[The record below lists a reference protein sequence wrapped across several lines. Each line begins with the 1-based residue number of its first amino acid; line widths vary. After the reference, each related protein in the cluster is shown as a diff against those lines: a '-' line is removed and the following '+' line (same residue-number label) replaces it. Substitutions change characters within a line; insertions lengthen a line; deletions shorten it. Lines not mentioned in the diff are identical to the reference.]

1 MRLIDA
7 LAGRRTNHDPG
18 RQDDPTSSQLLDAR
32 VVHVRHAG
40 ARHVLSHRVWYLR
53 LPLDALAHLPWPWVG
68 YNRAALATVRDS
80 DYGRGASPLRAWIA
94 EALQA
99 AGMETPSG
107 RIDLVTMPRVA
118 GLMFNP
124 VSFWMCR
131 DPEGGL
137 RAVLA
142 EVNSTFGERHCYL
155 CRRSD
160 GGIITARDQI
170 TARKLLY
177 VSPFLPVEGEYRF
190 RFQESADRLGI
201 FISLVQGGRT
211 VMFASV
217 TGRLDPLTAR
227 NVVARMARQPL
238 PAARVLMLI
247 HLHAARLWWR
257 GLRILPRPRI
267 DRPLV
272 SVGQSTSIALSEEKC
287 RPPATIEN

>member
-1 MRLIDA
+1 
-7 LAGRRTNHDPG
+7 
-18 RQDDPTSSQLLDAR
+18 
-32 VVHVRHAG
+32 
-40 ARHVLSHRVWYLR
+40 
-53 LPLDALAHLPWPWVG
+53 
-68 YNRAALATVRDS
+68 
-80 DYGRGASPLRAWIA
+80 
-94 EALQA
+94 
-99 AGMETPSG
+99 METPSG

-124 VSFWMCR
+124 VSFWMCH

-190 RFQESADRLGI
+190 RFQENADRLGI
-201 FISLVQGGRT
+201 FHQSRAGRPHGD
-211 VMFASV
+211 VRIGDRKVEAADRSQLRRPD
-217 TGRLDPLTAR
+217 GS
-227 NVVARMARQPL
+227 
-238 PAARVLMLI
+238 PAAAGGACACADLSACSSPLV
-247 HLHAARLWWR
+247 A
-257 GLRILPRPRI
+257 GSQDLPRARI

-272 SVGQSTSIALSEEKC
+272 SVAQSTSIALSEEKC
-287 RPPATIEN
+287 RPPATIET